1 MVVVVVVQVIAE
13 AEQGRYKMK
22 NIIYKIFA
30 VSLILFGL
38 QGCYT
43 ILWTPDTKI
52 TEEYET
58 TSYYYGYAPDFYD
71 IPWWVSVPVIVG
83 YPSSYSP
90 DGSQTITKDRNNS
103 LENDSRNIR
112 NNDGGR
118 ATDGRN
124 TEIIN
129 TPPPTVS
136 APDPNPPSSGSGS
149 NNSSGSTVRTESS
162 KSGSSNSGN
171 TRSSDTR
178 SNTGSRNSNSGRR

>member
-90 DGSQTITKDRNNS
+90 DGSQTISKDRNNS

-112 NNDGGR
+112 NNDG
-118 ATDGRN
+118 GRN

-136 APDPNPPSSGSGS
+136 APDPNPPSSGSDS
-149 NNSSGSTVRTESS
+149 NNNSGSTVRTESS

>member
-1 MVVVVVVQVIAE
+1 VVAVVVVLVIAE
-13 AEQGRYKMK
+13 AEQGRCKMK
-22 NIIYKIFA
+22 NLIYKTII
-30 VSLILFGL
+30 VSFILLGL

-58 TSYYYGYAPDFYD
+58 TSYYYGYASDFYD
-71 IPWWVSVPVIVG
+71 IPWWVNVPIIVG
-83 YPSSYSP
+83 YPSYYPP
-90 DGSQTITKDRNNS
+90 DGNQAITKDRNNS

-118 ATDGRN
+118 TTDGGN
-124 TEIIN
+124 PEIIN

-136 APDPNPPSSGSGS
+136 APNPPSSGSES
-149 NNSSGSTVRTESS
+149 NNNTGSTVRTE
-162 KSGSSNSGN
+162 SSNSGN

-178 SNTGSRNSNSGRR
+178 SNTGNRNSNSGRR